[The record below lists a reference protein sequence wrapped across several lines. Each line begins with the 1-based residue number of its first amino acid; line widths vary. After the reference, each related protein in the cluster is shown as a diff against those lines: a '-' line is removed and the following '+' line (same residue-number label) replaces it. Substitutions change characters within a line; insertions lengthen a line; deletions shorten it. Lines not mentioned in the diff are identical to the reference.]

1 MLRVKLIDMPFG
13 SLDYPSLALTQLKF
27 IARKYYKSSI
37 DIDIVYVKHD
47 FALFFGINEYR
58 MIDEVDFHGSNYKTG
73 LYNNGIGEWFP
84 ILNIKKVSCI
94 MYLKNDLSSMHFLSI
109 SSKNID

>member
-73 LYNNGIGEWFP
+73 LYNNGIGEWLFQKITFP
-84 ILNIKKVSCI
+84 DHKSPMDEEAYV
-94 MYLKNDLSSMHFLSI
+94 FFPF
-109 SSKNID
+109 